1 MVIFHSYVKLP
12 EGIAKSASICH
23 LLLGQL
29 HNHSGSQRMAIE
41 AIGKSHPQMVAIMP
55 LAFPPAGKT
64 SLKQWTFQEPKMEV
78 LYTI

>member
-1 MVIFHSYVKLP
+1 
-12 EGIAKSASICH
+12 
-23 LLLGQL
+23 
-29 HNHSGSQRMAIE
+29 MAIE

-64 SLKQWTFQEPKMEV
+64 PLNQWTFQEPKMEV